1 MAIKHYRGG
10 EVVSNP
16 QEMKPEIQ
24 GPPEGPSL
32 EEQLVRFF
40 DTIDQVRLSEAP
52 RSSTYVSSKNTL
64 PYDPDAEQ
72 NIKERVREINTPKTS
87 YNEETLLDES
97 HYGNLPYPVTIAPRI
112 LDKQVVVPLIKLL
125 SGMSDEE
132 YAMWRY
138 NTIGRGSARK
148 VSLVDAQKA
157 YILSIIQDHNLA
169 VKLVQQS
176 IPGSPSMIRET
187 LTDETPQGRDIIK
200 ALNDKVF
207 GIPEEEKK
215 KD

>member
-10 EVVSNP
+10 EVISNP
-16 QEMKPEIQ
+16 QGIKYGEPKPKTQ

-87 YNEETLLDES
+87 YNEDTLLDES
-97 HYGNLPYPVTIAPRI
+97 HYGNFPYPNTIALRT

-138 NTIGRGSARK
+138 NTIGRGR
-148 VSLVDAQKA
+148 
-157 YILSIIQDHNLA
+157 H
-169 VKLVQQS
+169 
-176 IPGSPSMIRET
+176 GRRMIR
-187 LTDETPQGRDIIK
+187 PPSRGK
-200 ALNDKVF
+200 
-207 GIPEEEKK
+207 
-215 KD
+215 